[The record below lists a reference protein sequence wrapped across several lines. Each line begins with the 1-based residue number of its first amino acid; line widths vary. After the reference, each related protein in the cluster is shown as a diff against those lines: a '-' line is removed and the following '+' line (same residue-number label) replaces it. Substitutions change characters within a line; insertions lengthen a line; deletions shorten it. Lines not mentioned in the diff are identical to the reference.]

1 MEIAEGMTVFTYQG
15 EPVPGYLAQP
25 VPGGR
30 YPGVV
35 LIQEWW
41 GLVPHIKDVARRF
54 ARQGFVA
61 LAPDLYHGREASE
74 PDEARKLAMELDRE
88 HAVSEIAA
96 AVRYLQHWQAAEPR
110 PVGIVGWCMGGS
122 LAIATAATCEEV
134 KATVAFYGM
143 PRDLEQLPAM
153 IMASPLRRW
162 VNCNA
167 GWSAMVRRTRFTSI
181 RSRSTP
187 FLTIRAQPFTIP
199 RRQRMP
205 GSARWPGSIDI
216 CVKAPSSI
224 TRSPSDQAGLGR

>member
-25 VPGGR
+25 VPGDR
-30 YPGVV
+30 FPGVV

-74 PDEARKLAMELDRE
+74 PDEARKLAMELDRG

-122 LAIATAATCEEV
+122 LAISTAATCEEV

-143 PRDLEQLPAM
+143 PRDLEQLPV
-153 IMASPLRRW
+153 IKSPLLGLY
-162 VNCNA
+162 A
-167 GWSAMVRRTRFTSI
+167 GHDHGITLEAVDELQHRLERDATPHEIHVYREAQHAFFNDARPHIYDPQAAEDAWQRTLAWFGQYLR
-181 RSRSTP
+181 
-187 FLTIRAQPFTIP
+187 
-199 RRQRMP
+199 
-205 GSARWPGSIDI
+205 
-216 CVKAPSSI
+216 
-224 TRSPSDQAGLGR
+224 